1 VDSLSS
7 LSAFVRAADTRS
19 FTEAGRQLG
28 VSSSAIGKS
37 IARLEVRLGVR
48 LFHRSTRSI
57 TLTQEGVSFL
67 DSCRRIFA
75 EIDAVET
82 EFADSKGAPRGK
94 LRVSLPMVGML
105 MMPAVIGFMAT
116 YPDIQLDID
125 FTDMLVDLIEGGYD
139 VVIRTGEGVDS
150 RLKAR
155 TLGNYEL
162 VVVGAPAYFAR
173 AGVPVGLSDLAAHD
187 CLHHRYPT
195 NGKLQRWPLRPA
207 TVEDDVTLPVKA
219 AITTISPLVAMA
231 EAGLGIACV
240 PDFAI
245 RHQLRSGS
253 LVRILDDCRQHKG
266 VFRAVWPSSRH
277 LPPKT
282 RAFIDFM
289 AENLFAPATTTPP
302 GYGSEL

>member
-1 VDSLSS
+1 MDSLSA
-7 LSAFVRAADTRS
+7 LSAFVRAADARS

-37 IARLEVRLGVR
+37 VARLEARLGVR

-57 TLTQEGVSFL
+57 TLTQEGTSFL
-67 DSCRRIFA
+67 HSCRRIFA
-75 EIDAVET
+75 EIEAVET
-82 EFADSKGAPRGK
+82 EFAVSKGAPQGR

-105 MMPAVIGFMAT
+105 MMPAVTGFMAA
-116 YPDIQLDID
+116 YPGVQLDID
-125 FTDMLVDLIEGGYD
+125 FTDMLVDVIEGGYD

-155 TLGNYEL
+155 TLGHYEL
-162 VVVGAPAYFAR
+162 LVVGAPDYFAR
-173 AGVPVGLSDLAAHD
+173 AGMPAAIADLVGHD

-207 TVEDDVTLPVKA
+207 PGEEEPTLPVKA
-219 AITTISPLVAMA
+219 AITTISPLVVLA

-240 PDFAI
+240 PDFAV
-245 RHQLRSGS
+245 RTQLRAGS
-253 LVRILDDCRQHKG
+253 LVRVLDDHREHRG
-266 VFRAVWPSSRH
+266 VFRAVWPGSRH

-282 RAFIDFM
+282 RAFVDYM
-289 AENLFAPATTTPP
+289 AEHLLAASEETTL
-302 GYGSEL
+302 GF